1 MTDTITWGLI
11 GINDISVIW
20 LEITANINL
29 ADTYLAN
36 PTNFNGFL
44 MQDLGDRMSE
54 FADSR
59 GFDWSQMPYRAK
71 VPVFRT
77 YMVNQGVEIQDA
89 TSRII
94 RQAMAPNPFGSSR

>member
-1 MTDTITWGLI
+1 MVDTITWGVI

-36 PTNFNGFL
+36 PTNFNG
-44 MQDLGDRMSE
+44 MQMQNLGNRMSE
-54 FADSR
+54 FCDSK
-59 GFDWSQMPYRAK
+59 GLDWSQMPYRAK
-71 VPVFRT
+71 VTVFRSH
-77 YMVNQGVEIQDA
+77 MLNQGVELKDA

-94 RQAMAPNPFGSSR
+94 RQAMAPNPFG